1 MSLETHHFYEFKNFR
16 LDPAERVLLRE
27 GKPVSLTPKAYHLLQ
42 ILVENHGRIVEK
54 DKLMSE
60 IWADSF
66 VEEGNLTVSAML
78 LRKALADN
86 ANSPTFIETIP
97 RRGYRFIAEVADN
110 YEAVKTKTRSNGNA
124 PALVSPA
131 LLRRFLP
138 LAAILLIVL
147 GSIVVAAWFT
157 RSGFFA
163 AEASAPILSAP
174 FSASKFH
181 SSGHTRIAIS
191 PDGQFAAFSDVSA
204 GKQSLWL
211 RKLDSGENIQI
222 IPPSDDAY
230 YGLTFSNHGKT
241 IYFVRRPEAAH
252 HDLALYRV
260 SAFGGIPA
268 MLLARPFVWDSVSLS
283 PDDRHI
289 AYSIC
294 TSKPDDWCS
303 LYVADADGKN
313 ERRLLSRPKPT
324 SVSDSQFSPDGKS
337 IAFVSHSLMQGEHD
351 FRLAIVD
358 VASGSEREIS
368 TQRFFEV
375 GSLRWLPSG
384 DALLITAADYENGK
398 YSLWQVSV
406 SDGEA
411 KQVSGDAANFKEINL
426 DRKGERMAASRIEND
441 FHIFIK
447 SGNEFEKLTLA
458 NKMVFAPNGKIVYS
472 TFAGDI
478 WSVNPTG
485 DERRQLT
492 TGPHSDFAPRVS
504 PDGRYIFF
512 TSNRSGNHKIWRIN
526 AYGTNPIQ
534 LTQAGGEPCGF
545 TPDGKWL
552 YFRYYSMEKG
562 QLLKVPIDGGEEIPV
577 YNKSKLNYPV
587 CSPDGNL
594 VAYFYL
600 DKVFKIGVI
609 DLVSSNVVKTMDYG
623 DGKSMALELAWSHD
637 SKTLNFITDSDGTSR
652 LWQQSLDE
660 ERPRL
665 IEDLGKDEVRS
676 VAMMPDGTG
685 YAFIRGKFIEDAVL
699 LTGLK

>member
-1 MSLETHHFYEFKNFR
+1 MSLETRHFYEFENFR
-16 LDPAERVLLRE
+16 LDTAERVLLRE

-54 DKLMSE
+54 EKLISE

-110 YEAVKTKTRSNGNA
+110 YEDVTTKAGSNGNA
-124 PALVSPA
+124 ATLVSSTS
-131 LLRRFLP
+131 LRRFLP
-138 LAAILLIVL
+138 LAVILLIIL
-147 GSIVVAAWFT
+147 GSIVVTAWFT
-157 RSGFFA
+157 RSAFFA
-163 AEASAPILSAP
+163 SEASAPILSAP

-191 PDGQFAAFSDVSA
+191 PDGQFAAFSDESA
-204 GKQSLWL
+204 GKESLWL
-211 RKLDSGENIQI
+211 RQLDSGEDIQI
-222 IPPSDDAY
+222 IPPSDDLY
-230 YGLTFSNHGKT
+230 YGLTFTHDGKT

-260 SAFGGIPA
+260 SAFGGIPV
-268 MLLARPFVWDSVSLS
+268 MLLARPFQWNSVSVS

-289 AYSIC
+289 AFSIC
-294 TSKPDDWCS
+294 SYKTDDFCS
-303 LYVADADGKN
+303 LYIVDADGKN
-313 ERRLLSRPKPT
+313 ERQLLSRPKPI
-324 SVSDSQFSPDGKS
+324 SVTDTQFSPDGKA
-337 IAFVSHSLMQGEHD
+337 IAFVSGRSFQEEPDLGIS
-351 FRLAIVD
+351 IVD
-358 VASGSEREIS
+358 VESGSEREVS
-368 TQRFFEV
+368 QHRFFWSD
-375 GSLRWLPSG
+375 SLRWLPSG
-384 DALLITAADYENGK
+384 DTLLVTASDIENGN
-398 YSLWQVSV
+398 YSFWQVSV
-406 SDGEA
+406 ADGEA
-411 KQVSGDAANFKEINL
+411 KKVSNDAGSFKEISL
-426 DRKGERMAASRIEND
+426 DRKGERMVASNIEND
-441 FHIFIK
+441 FHIFVK
-447 SGNEFEKLTLA
+447 KGDEFEKLTLA
-458 NKMVFAPNGKIVYS
+458 GKMTFASDGKIVYS
-472 TFAGDI
+472 TFDGDI
-478 WSVNPTG
+478 WAVNPNG
-485 DERRQLT
+485 AERRQLT
-492 TGPHSDFAPRVS
+492 TGPHEDFAPIASR
-504 PDGRYIFF
+504 DGRHIFF

-526 AYGTNPIQ
+526 ADGTNPVQI
-534 LTQAGGEPCGF
+534 TQSRGESCGF

-552 YFRYYSMEKG
+552 YFRNYSVEKG
-562 QLLKVPIDGGEEIPV
+562 LLKVPTDGGEEIPV
-577 YNKSKLNYPV
+577 FNKFKLNYPV

-609 DLVSSNVVKTMDYG
+609 DLASGNLVKTMDYG
-623 DGKSMALELAWSHD
+623 DGKSMALELAWSPD
-637 SKTLNFITDSDGTSR
+637 SRTLSFITDSDGTSR

-660 ERPRL
+660 DRPRL

>member
-1 MSLETHHFYEFKNFR
+1 MSLETRHFYEFENFR
-16 LDPAERVLLRE
+16 LDTAERVLLRE

-54 DKLMSE
+54 EKLMSE

-110 YEAVKTKTRSNGNA
+110 YEDVTTKAASNGKS
-124 PALVSPA
+124 PALVSSTS
-131 LLRRFLP
+131 LKRFLP
-138 LAAILLIVL
+138 LAVILLIVL
-147 GSIVVAAWFT
+147 GSIVVTAWFT
-157 RSGFFA
+157 RSAFFGS
-163 AEASAPILSAP
+163 EASAPILSAP

-191 PDGQFAAFSDVSA
+191 PDGQFAAFSDESA
-204 GKQSLWL
+204 GKESLWL
-211 RKLDSGENIQI
+211 RQLDSGEDIQI
-222 IPPSDDAY
+222 IPPSDDLY
-230 YGLTFSNHGKT
+230 YGLTFTNDGKT

-260 SAFGGIPA
+260 SAFGGIPV
-268 MLLARPFVWDSVSLS
+268 MLLARPFIWESISLS

-289 AYSIC
+289 AYSVC
-294 TSKPDDWCS
+294 SFKPDDFCS
-303 LYVADADGKN
+303 LYIADADGKN
-313 ERRLLSRPKPT
+313 ERRLLSRPKPA
-324 SVSDSQFSPDGKS
+324 SLIGNQFSPDGKS
-337 IAFVSHSLMQGEHD
+337 IAFIHGRIYEGEAD
-351 FRLAIVD
+351 LRLSIVD
-358 VASGSEREIS
+358 AASGSEREVS

-375 GSLRWLPSG
+375 GGLRWLPSG
-384 DALLITAADYENGK
+384 DALLVTAAGYENGK
-398 YSLWQVSV
+398 YSLWQVSI
-406 SDGEA
+406 SDGQA
-411 KQVSGDAANFKEINL
+411 KQVSNDAASFKEISL
-426 DRKGERMAASRIEND
+426 DRKGERMAAARIEND

-447 SGNEFEKLTLA
+447 NGNEFEKLTLA
-458 NKMVFAPNGKIVYS
+458 NKMVFAANGKIVYS
-472 TFAGDI
+472 TFDGDI
-478 WSVNPTG
+478 WSVNAKG

-492 TGPHSDFAPRVS
+492 TGLYEDFAPMAS

-512 TSNRSGNHKIWRIN
+512 TSNRLENHKIWRIN
-526 AYGTNPIQ
+526 ADGTNPIQ
-534 LTQAGGEPCGF
+534 ITQMRGEACGF

-552 YFRYYSMEKG
+552 YFRNYSVEKG
-562 QLLKVPIDGGEEIPV
+562 LVKVPIDGGEEIPL
-577 YNKSKLNYPV
+577 YDRSKLNHPV

-594 VAYFYL
+594 VAYFFL
-600 DKVFKIGVI
+600 DKGFKIGVI
-609 DLVSSNVVKTMDYG
+609 NLADGSVVKTMEYG
-623 DGKSMALELAWSHD
+623 DGKSMALELAWSPD

-660 ERPRL
+660 DRPRL